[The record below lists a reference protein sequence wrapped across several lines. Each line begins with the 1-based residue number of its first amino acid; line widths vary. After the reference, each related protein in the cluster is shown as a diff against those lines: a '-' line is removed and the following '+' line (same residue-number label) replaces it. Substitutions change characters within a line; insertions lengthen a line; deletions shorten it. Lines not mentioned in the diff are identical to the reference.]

1 VDRIYRAHQRWL
13 HAWLERRLGNSHEA
27 ADLAHDTF
35 MRLLAPSCSPVS
47 LREPRAFLTT
57 VARGLLANHWRRQDI
72 ERAYLEALAA
82 QQADLSAPS
91 AQMQAEVIEAL
102 LQVDAM
108 LRGLPAKAM
117 SAFIMVQI
125 EGHTYLEAAAALGVS
140 DRMVRKYMAQ
150 AMLHCVIHGGGPP

>member
-1 VDRIYRAHQRWL
+1 
-13 HAWLERRLGNSHEA
+13 
-27 ADLAHDTF
+27 
-35 MRLLAPSCSPVS
+35 
-47 LREPRAFLTT
+47 
-57 VARGLLANHWRRQDI
+57 
-72 ERAYLEALAA
+72 
-82 QQADLSAPS
+82 
-91 AQMQAEVIEAL
+91 MQAEVIEAL